1 AGHEAAVFFEDHA
14 VLSASVFLLDLR
26 KSDRREERFEIAFV
40 SIGHRYFAASL
51 AHQQQV
57 VEPSP
62 VVFWNGIDLFPEPR
76 RAFFLRLHLRGFL
89 RGCGR
94 NVDIH
99 RRRFDGFRGHSWQC
113 FSPRSIHCV
122 RATQAHYIARE
133 RTATSAVDLRG
144 NAPNH
149 YTRSA
154 VELLGNR
161 RSRVFSQACTAVLS
175 GRRGPPT
182 GHPLPTQPRRPQQKA
197 QCSISNLCAPEC
209 RWNRFR
215 SPKATTACSKPS
227 GRCAG

>member
-133 RTATSAVDLRG
+133 RKNCNICGRFTWKCTEPLHAKRSGTSWKWAL
-144 NAPNH
+144 
-149 YTRSA
+149 
-154 VELLGNR
+154 
-161 RSRVFSQACTAVLS
+161 SRVFSSVYGGVQRPAWTAN
-175 GRRGPPT
+175 GPSPPDAT
-182 GHPLPTQPRRPQQKA
+182 SPATKEGA
-197 QCSISNLCAPEC
+197 MVNLE
-209 RWNRFR
+209 
-215 SPKATTACSKPS
+215 
-227 GRCAG
+227 